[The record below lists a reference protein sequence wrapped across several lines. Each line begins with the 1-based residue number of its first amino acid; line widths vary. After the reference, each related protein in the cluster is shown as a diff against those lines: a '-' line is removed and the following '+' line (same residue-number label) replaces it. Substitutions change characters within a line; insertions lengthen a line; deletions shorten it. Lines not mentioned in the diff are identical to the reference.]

1 VKYCFPIS
9 RILLKGL
16 IVFGAIALA
25 LPLCAQVRMTVQ
37 VDEQRVTTKDYVHIQ
52 YTIEHARKLTRFL
65 PPPFQGF
72 SVVQGPDYTNGWTL
86 VNGEMKEYVA
96 ISFILQPK
104 RKGRWIIPA
113 ATATAD
119 GKTLRS
125 GSIAI
130 EVTDQSSGV
139 RPGGDISPGNQQ
151 LNEMILRKG
160 ETVQDKVRKNLFVKL
175 DVSRRSVF
183 VGEPVVATYKLFT
196 RLNSESRVVR
206 RPSFAGF
213 SVFDMEEPES
223 DMPHTEMLNGQE
235 YNVYLLRMV
244 QLYPLQAGTYELES
258 MQVDNTVRFVKESAA
273 RDENTL
279 NGILRALGQQS
290 LDPDAWV
297 REMVTL
303 ENPPVTITVRPLPDQ
318 GQPENF
324 SGAVGQFRLSA
335 TPSSGT
341 LVQGNAY
348 RLDVLL
354 EGSGNLP
361 VIGPPS
367 LGWSAAWENF
377 EPEIMESARKEIS
390 PISGKKIYSIPF
402 TPRLTGTQYLPAVS
416 MSYFD
421 PKTGKYVMLKTDSLA
436 VDVKEGRSRET
447 GTGEPAGKSGDGP
460 GMKADAIREMLLR
473 YGWIPGLA
481 ALILLPL
488 YFWTRKKKR
497 VKPMHTPR
505 ELDSY
510 LDEEP
515 APVTQLSLFPA
526 TYNLE
531 LAKSFL
537 LLRDPAKFYQEIAR
551 VFRAVLAERY
561 SVDAL
566 QSGELLMAGM
576 RRSNLD
582 ESVVPDIAGLLE
594 HCQMAIYAPLADPE
608 SMEEDY
614 SRAAR
619 LLEILQAPAPGNS
632 GTFLS

>member
-1 VKYCFPIS
+1 
-9 RILLKGL
+9 LLKGL
-16 IVFGAIALA
+16 IFLGMIALA
-25 LPLCAQVRMTVQ
+25 PPLHAQVRMTVQ
-37 VDEQRVTTKDYVHIQ
+37 VDEQRVTIGDYVHVQ

-125 GSIAI
+125 GSISI
-130 EVTDQSSGV
+130 EVTDQSSGFNQ
-139 RPGGDISPGNQQ
+139 GGDIAPGDQQ

-160 ETVQDKVRKNLFVKL
+160 ETVQEKVRKNLFVKL
-175 DVSRRSVF
+175 DVSRRSVY
-183 VGEPVVATYKLFT
+183 VGEPVVATYKLYT

-223 DMPHTEMLNGQE
+223 DLPLTEKLNGRE

-258 MQVDNTVRFVKESAA
+258 MQVDNTVRFIKESAA

-303 ENPPVTITVRPLPDQ
+303 ENAPVTITVRPLPEE

-377 EPEIMESARKEIS
+377 EPEITESTRKEIS

-402 TPRLTGTQYLPAVS
+402 TPRLTGRQYLPAVTL
-416 MSYFD
+416 SYFD
-421 PKTGKYVMLKTDSLA
+421 PKAGKYAVLRTDSLA
-436 VDVKEGRSRET
+436 VDVKEGRSSEA
-447 GTGEPAGKSGDGP
+447 GTGALTGKGGNGQSKG
-460 GMKADAIREMLLR
+460 ADAVRGILLR

-481 ALILLPL
+481 ALVFLPL
-488 YFWTRKKKR
+488 YLWTRRKKST
-497 VKPMHTPR
+497 KPIQSAR

-510 LDEEP
+510 LEEEP
-515 APVTQLSLFPA
+515 APATQLNLFPA

-551 VFRAVLAERY
+551 VFRAVLAERF

-566 QSGELLMAGM
+566 QSGELLMAGL
-576 RRSNLD
+576 RRSSLD
-582 ESVVPDIAGLLE
+582 KSVVPDIAGLLE

-608 SMEEDY
+608 AMEEDY
-614 SRAAR
+614 ARAAR
-619 LLEILQAPAPGNS
+619 LLEILQAAPPGNL
-632 GTFLS
+632 GTILS